1 VVEAAGG
8 TGLARVLWAA
18 WPQARGLVA
27 SYAVLRWE
35 FNLRVSALV
44 GFLGGGG
51 LGLLLY
57 NSLQLGFHERVCT
70 LVLVIFA
77 LVSLSDALSDRIRH
91 SFLARLRRPVSRP
104 LDTAGGPWIPD
115 AGFEAAR

>member
-1 VVEAAGG
+1 SGLSRAA
-8 TGLARVLWAA
+8 WAA

-70 LVLVIFA
+70 LVGVIFV
-77 LVSLSDALSDRIRH
+77 LVSLSDAISD
-91 SFLARLRRPVSRP
+91 RLRRSQLSALRRRMSRS
-104 LDTAGGPWIPD
+104 LDTGPTRWTPRPGLEI
-115 AGFEAAR
+115 AR